1 MPVPRPEVLRPDR
14 PHTLTGWGIP
24 HTIAL
29 PRPGSN
35 FRNGAKRSHPS
46 CPPVDVSAAR
56 VTASAGGREPR
67 RPLNGLSDVRA
78 FFHTNTTPLY
88 FISPTPFNLLGV
100 DRWIRNFF
108 YLTYYD
114 AFEGTHSR
122 VFVPRRR
129 DRRDFDSMDEV
140 CSHLLSDPE
149 TLDFIAGKGPG
160 GKCCF
165 VMMNEE
171 IQALARS
178 AGLQVMHPPIE
189 LRERLGSKIV
199 MTRLANDA
207 GIPSVPNTI
216 GRAGSYDELL
226 TVAQDAGLGDDL
238 VISIAYGNAGS
249 GTFFVHGQRDWD
261 QHAGDLVGQDLK
273 VMKRIRNVEVC
284 LEGAVTRHGT
294 VVGPAMTSLVGY
306 SELTPSRGSWCGN
319 DIWHEVLPPAQTR
332 AAREMVTKLG
342 DVMRRQGY
350 LGYFEVDL
358 LHDLDSD
365 ELYLGEVN
373 PRLSGA
379 SPMTNLTTE
388 AYADMPLFLFHLL
401 EYMDV
406 EYELDIDEINSRWE
420 RGYGEDEVWGQ
431 VIITETSPEIEIFT
445 ATPRTGVWRI
455 DDDGRVSFARTAN
468 DWATLLDGSEA
479 FYMRVAAP
487 GDLRS
492 EGAQLGVLVTRGH
505 LQTDDYR
512 LSDRCQRWVKGM
524 KAKFTSTPLTPAA
537 PIVSRLVARA

>member
-1 MPVPRPEVLRPDR
+1 MVPASEPEP
-14 PHTLTGWGIP
+14 
-24 HTIAL
+24 
-29 PRPGSN
+29 
-35 FRNGAKRSHPS
+35 
-46 CPPVDVSAAR
+46 
-56 VTASAGGREPR
+56 ER
-67 RPLNGLSDVRA
+67 RRTLNGLSDVRA
-78 FFHTNTTPLY
+78 FFHTNTVPLY
-88 FISPTPFNLLGV
+88 FISPTPFNLLGI

-108 YLTYYD
+108 YLTYFD
-114 AFEGTHSR
+114 SFEGTHSR

-129 DRRDFDSMDEV
+129 DRLDFDSMGDV
-140 CSHLLSDPE
+140 CNHLLTDPE
-149 TLDFIAGKGPG
+149 TLEFIAGRGPG
-160 GKCCF
+160 GKACF
-165 VMMNEE
+165 VMLDEE
-171 IQALARS
+171 TQGLARQ
-178 AGLQVMHPPIE
+178 AGLEVMHPSVE
-189 LRERLGSKIV
+189 LRNRLGSKTV
-199 MTRLANDA
+199 MTRLADEA
-207 GIPSVPNTI
+207 GVQSVPHVM

-226 TVAQDAGLGDDL
+226 ALAQSAGLGDDL
-238 VISIAYGNAGS
+238 VISIPYGNAGS

-261 QHAGDLVGQDLK
+261 VHAGDLTGQQEFK

-284 LEGAVTRHGT
+284 IEGAVTRHGT
-294 VVGPAMTSLVGY
+294 VIGPAMTSLVGY
-306 SELTPSRGSWCGN
+306 SELTPYRGSWCGN
-319 DIWHEVLPPAQTR
+319 DIWREVLPPHQTH
-332 AAREMVTKLG
+332 AAREMVGKLG
-342 DVMRRQGY
+342 AILSREGY
-350 LGYFEVDL
+350 RGYFEVDL

-388 AYADMPLFLFHLL
+388 AYADIPLFLFHLL

-420 RGYGEDEVWGQ
+420 RGYGEDEVWSQ
-431 VIITETSPEIEIFT
+431 VIINETSPDIELFT

-455 DDDGRVSFARTAN
+455 DDDGRASFARPAN

-512 LSDRCQRWVKGM
+512 LTERCQRWVKGM
-524 KAKFTSTPLTPAA
+524 KAKFVSTPLAPAA

>member
-1 MPVPRPEVLRPDR
+1 M
-14 PHTLTGWGIP
+14 
-24 HTIAL
+24 
-29 PRPGSN
+29 
-35 FRNGAKRSHPS
+35 
-46 CPPVDVSAAR
+46 
-56 VTASAGGREPR
+56 ASESPR
-67 RPLNGLSDVRA
+67 RLNGLSDIRA
-78 FFHTNTTPLY
+78 FFHTNAVPLF

-108 YLTYYD
+108 YLTYFD
-114 AFEGTHSR
+114 SFEGTHSR

-129 DRRDFDSMDEV
+129 DRLDFDSMGDV
-140 CSHLLSDPE
+140 CNHLLTDPE
-149 TLDFIAGKGPG
+149 TVEFIASRGPG
-160 GKCCF
+160 GKACF
-165 VMMNEE
+165 VMMDEE
-171 IQALARS
+171 TQRLARQ
-178 AGLQVMHPPIE
+178 AGLEVMHPPVR
-189 LRERLGSKIV
+189 LRERLGSKTV
-199 MTRLANDA
+199 MTRLADEA
-207 GIPSVPNTI
+207 GVPSVPHVM
-216 GRAGSYDELL
+216 GRASSYDELL
-226 TVAQDAGLGDDL
+226 KLAQDADLGDDL
-238 VISIAYGNAGS
+238 VISIPFGNAGS
-249 GTFFVHGQRDWD
+249 GTFFVRGQADWD
-261 QHAGDLVGQDLK
+261 EHAEELTEQSEFK

-284 LEGAVTRHGT
+284 IEGAVTRHGT
-294 VVGPAMTSLVGY
+294 AIGPAMTSLVGY
-306 SELTPSRGSWCGN
+306 RELTPHRGAWCGN
-319 DIWHEVLPPAQTR
+319 DIWREVLPPDQTH
-332 AAREMVTKLG
+332 AAREIVRKMG
-342 DVMRRQGY
+342 DILNREGY
-350 LGYFEVDL
+350 RGYFEVDL

-406 EYELDIDEINSRWE
+406 DYELDIDGINDRWE

-431 VIITETSPEIEIFT
+431 VIINETSSDVELFT

-455 DDDGRVSFARTAN
+455 DDDGRVSFARPAN

-512 LSDRCQRWVKGM
+512 LTERCQRWVKGM
-524 KAKFTSTPLTPAA
+524 RAKFVSTPLAPAA

>member
-1 MPVPRPEVLRPDR
+1 M
-14 PHTLTGWGIP
+14 
-24 HTIAL
+24 A
-29 PRPGSN
+29 
-35 FRNGAKRSHPS
+35 
-46 CPPVDVSAAR
+46 
-56 VTASAGGREPR
+56 TASPQPR

-78 FFHTNTTPLY
+78 FFHTNTVPLY
-88 FISPTPFNLLGV
+88 FISPTPFNLLGI

-108 YLTYYD
+108 YLTYFD
-114 AFEGTHSR
+114 SFEGTHSR

-129 DRRDFDSMDEV
+129 DRRDFDSMGDV
-140 CSHLLSDPE
+140 SNHLLSDPE
-149 TLDFIAGKGPG
+149 TLEFIAGKGPG
-160 GKCCF
+160 GKACF
-165 VMMNEE
+165 VMLDEE
-171 IQALARS
+171 TQAMAKQ
-178 AGLQVMHPPIE
+178 AGLEVMHPSCE
-189 LRERLGSKIV
+189 LRNRLGSKIV
-199 MTRLANDA
+199 MTRLANEA
-207 GIPSVPNTI
+207 GVPSVPHAI

-226 TVAQDAGLGDDL
+226 ALAQSAGLGDDL

-249 GTFFVHGQRDWD
+249 GTFFIRGQRDWD
-261 QHAGDLVGQDLK
+261 EHAAELTAQQEFK

-294 VVGPAMTSLVGY
+294 VIGPAMTSLVGY
-306 SELTPSRGSWCGN
+306 SELTPHRGSWCGN
-319 DIWHEVLPPAQTR
+319 DIWREVLPPDQTH
-332 AAREMVTKLG
+332 AARQMVGKLG
-342 DVMRRQGY
+342 DILNREGY
-350 LGYFEVDL
+350 RGYFEVDL
-358 LHDLDSD
+358 LHDLDSG

-406 EYELDIDEINSRWE
+406 EYELDIEGINARWE

-431 VIITETSPEIEIFT
+431 VIISETSPEVELFT

-455 DDDGRVSFARTAN
+455 DDDGRVSFSRTAN

-479 FYMRVAAP
+479 FYLRVAAP

-505 LQTDDYR
+505 LQTDDYQ
-512 LSDRCQRWVKGM
+512 LTERCKRWVNGM
-524 KAKFTSTPLTPAA
+524 KAKFSSTPLAPAM

>member
-1 MPVPRPEVLRPDR
+1 VIV
-14 PHTLTGWGIP
+14 
-24 HTIAL
+24 
-29 PRPGSN
+29 
-35 FRNGAKRSHPS
+35 
-46 CPPVDVSAAR
+46 AAGESQP
-56 VTASAGGREPR
+56 APR
-67 RPLNGLSDVRA
+67 RSLNGLSEIRA
-78 FFHTNTTPLY
+78 FFHTNKVPLY

-108 YLTYYD
+108 YLTYFD
-114 AFEGTHSR
+114 SFEGTHSR

-149 TLDFIAGKGPG
+149 TLDFIGGRGPG

-165 VMMNEE
+165 VMLNEE
-171 IQALARS
+171 IQGLARQ
-178 AGLQVMHPPIE
+178 AGLEVMHPPIE
-189 LRERLGSKIV
+189 LRQRLGSKIV
-199 MTRLANDA
+199 MTRLANEA
-207 GIPSVPNTI
+207 GVPSVPNTI

-226 TVAQDAGLGDDL
+226 ALAQNAGLGDDL

-249 GTFFVHGQRDWD
+249 GTFFVHGQGDWD
-261 QHAGDLVGQDLK
+261 KYAGDLVGQDLK

-294 VVGPAMTSLVGY
+294 VIGPAMTSLVGY
-306 SELTPSRGSWCGN
+306 SELTPHRGSWCGN
-319 DIWHEVLPPAQTR
+319 DIWREVLPPAQTH
-332 AAREMVTKLG
+332 AAREMVGKLG
-342 DVMRRQGY
+342 DVMSREGY
-350 LGYFEVDL
+350 RGYFEVDL

-406 EYELDIDEINSRWE
+406 EYELDIEDINARWE

-431 VIITETSPEIEIFT
+431 VIITETSPDLEIFT

-455 DDDGRVSFARTAN
+455 DDDGRVSFARSAN

-492 EGAQLGVLVTRGH
+492 EGAQLGVLVTRSH

-512 LSDRCQRWVKGM
+512 LSERCQRWVKGM
-524 KAKFTSTPLTPAA
+524 KAKFVSTPLTPVA

>member
-1 MPVPRPEVLRPDR
+1 M
-14 PHTLTGWGIP
+14 
-24 HTIAL
+24 A
-29 PRPGSN
+29 PGS
-35 FRNGAKRSHPS
+35 GL
-46 CPPVDVSAAR
+46 D
-56 VTASAGGREPR
+56 VTATDVTWPQQR
-67 RPLNGLSDVRA
+67 RTLNGLSDIRA
-78 FFHTNTTPLY
+78 FFHTNKVPLF

-108 YLTYYD
+108 YLTYFD
-114 AFEGTHSR
+114 SFEGTHSR

-149 TLDFIAGKGPG
+149 TVEFIAGKGAG

-165 VMMNEE
+165 VMLNEE

-178 AGLQVMHPPIE
+178 AGLDVMHPPIE
-189 LRERLGSKIV
+189 LRQRLGSKIV
-199 MTRLANDA
+199 MTRLADEA
-207 GIPSVPNTI
+207 GVPSVPNTI
-216 GRAGSYDELL
+216 GRAHSYDDLL
-226 TVAQDAGLGDDL
+226 ALAQNAGLGDDL

-319 DIWHEVLPPAQTR
+319 DIWREVLPPAQTH
-332 AAREMVTKLG
+332 AAREMVAKLG
-342 DVMRRQGY
+342 DVMRREGY
-350 LGYFEVDL
+350 RGYFEVDL
-358 LHDLDSD
+358 LHDLDAD

-406 EYELDIDEINSRWE
+406 EYELDIEEINSRWE

-431 VIITETSPEIEIFT
+431 VIITETSPEIELFT

-455 DDDGRVSFARTAN
+455 DDDGRVSFSRTAN

-492 EGAQLGVLVTRGH
+492 QGAQLGVLVTRSH

-512 LSDRCQRWVKGM
+512 LSERCQRWVKGM
-524 KAKFTSTPLTPAA
+524 KAKFVSTPLTPAA